1 MDGYDTYAE
10 LLASVEERG
19 HGYHTIGHAPD
30 GSPLVVI
37 EAGGDVEPPILV
49 TAGAHATEHA
59 GVRAAV
65 ELLDELETDRRVLV
79 VPTRDPV
86 GLNGYEYAVETAVD
100 EPISFDSFSGL
111 ADVLRSHGDVVFE
124 GDDETVLALIGDTGF
139 ATREPTPE
147 KSSCLS
153 LMSTLKEH
161 AADSDSDLLDPF
173 EGRRIYA
180 PAGHTD
186 VAETGDFERAYTFLI
201 SPRGEFM
208 HLNRFFDRAWAPPET
223 RCVRDLMAD
232 VEPALT
238 FDLHESSRQ
247 GPRYHLSVRPTR
259 TDEEDEWEERVASA
273 ILDEVETAGFTL
285 ATDEDI
291 FGNALDVVAH
301 SSDGD
306 EPDDS
311 SANHLFYSKLE
322 RGAYRV
328 DPNATAPPRRG
339 EGLNAV
345 DYAAENYGLAY
356 TTETG
361 MHGTFEDRVRAAVVS
376 VQTAADVA
384 SDFR

>member
-1 MDGYDTYAE
+1 MEGFDTYAE
-10 LLASVEERG
+10 LLAYVEERG
-19 HGYHTIGHAPD
+19 HTYQTEGYALD
-30 GSPLVVI
+30 GSPIVVI
-37 EAGGDVEPPILV
+37 EAGGDADPPILV

-65 ELLDELETDRRVLV
+65 ALLDELETDRRVLV
-79 VPTRDPV
+79 VPSRDPV
-86 GLNGYEYAVETAVD
+86 GLNGYEYAVESAIGGSVT
-100 EPISFDSFSGL
+100 FDSFPEL
-111 ADVLRSHGDVVFE
+111 ADVLRIHGDVVL
-124 GDDETVLALIGDTGF
+124 DDEDVVLALIGDIGF
-139 ATREPTPE
+139 ATREPTPG
-147 KSSCLS
+147 KSSCLR

-161 AADSDSDLLDPF
+161 AADPDSDLLDPF

-208 HLNRFFDRAWAPPET
+208 HLNRFFDRDWAPPET
-223 RCVRDLMAD
+223 RVVRDLMAE
-232 VEPALT
+232 VEPVLT

-247 GPRYHLSVRPTR
+247 GLRYHLSARPGR
-259 TDEEDEWEERVASA
+259 TDEADELGERVASA
-273 ILDEVETAGFTL
+273 ILDGIEGAGFTL

-301 SSDGD
+301 SSDEDEGD
-306 EPDDS
+306 DA
-311 SANHLFYSKLE
+311 SANQLFYEKLE
-322 RGAYRV
+322 QGAYRV
-328 DPNATAPPRRG
+328 DPNATTPPRRG

-361 MHGTFEDRVRAAVVS
+361 MHGTFEGRVRAAVGS

-384 SDFR
+384 ADYW

>member
-1 MDGYDTYAE
+1 MDGFDTYAE
-10 LLASVEERG
+10 LLKYVEERG
-19 HGYHTIGHAPD
+19 HRYRTEGYAPD
-30 GSPLVVI
+30 GSPIVVI
-37 EAGGDVEPPILV
+37 EAGGDTDPPILV

-65 ELLDELETDRRVLV
+65 TLLDELETDRRLLV

-86 GLNGYEYAVETAVD
+86 GLNGYEYAVETAIDGNVA
-100 EPISFDSFSGL
+100 FDSFPAL
-111 ADVLRSHGDVVFE
+111 ADLLRNHGDVVE
-124 GDDETVLALIGDTGF
+124 YGEMVLALIGDTGF
-139 ATREPTPE
+139 VTREPTPE

-161 AADSDSDLLDPF
+161 AADPDSDLLDPF

-186 VAETGDFERAYTFLI
+186 VAKTGDFQRAYTFLI

-259 TDEEDEWEERVASA
+259 TDDEDEWEERVASV

-301 SSDGD
+301 SSD
-306 EPDDS
+306 DS

-328 DPNATAPPRRG
+328 DPNATTPPRRG

-384 SDFR
+384 SDW